1 MKKEKN
7 ILDNKYLKPVDIRN
21 QTIFSIFISIAST
34 LTLVM
39 ALLCTSYGALTSLNQ
54 SYTYFSY
61 LYASLT
67 FAALFLTSLLVV
79 FKNRNTTK
87 KYQHM
92 FMALLTFLAMT
103 FLAVFGLTVFAHQV
117 VFGCYFAGVIISQI
131 ISVIFDHNKHNIVI
145 AILLSVL
152 NAFLLAMTCSV
163 GANDMVYEV
172 TGTLV
177 IAAISICQIIA
188 EAFSKIHLKKLVKI
202 IRKTYALEILLGLF
216 SLVIS
221 FSFVFML
228 LEGMR
233 YEDALWY
240 CFSIVT
246 TIGFGDITASGPIGK
261 ALTVILG
268 LYGIVVVAVITSI
281 IINFYNETKGNK
293 EDKEDNKEDKE

>member
-1 MKKEKN
+1 
-7 ILDNKYLKPVDIRN
+7 
-21 QTIFSIFISIAST
+21 
-34 LTLVM
+34 
-39 ALLCTSYGALTSLNQ
+39 
-54 SYTYFSY
+54 
-61 LYASLT
+61 
-67 FAALFLTSLLVV
+67 
-79 FKNRNTTK
+79 
-87 KYQHM
+87 
-92 FMALLTFLAMT
+92 MALLTFLATT
-103 FLAVFGLTVFAHQV
+103 FLAVFGLKVFAHQV

-131 ISVIFDHNKHNIVI
+131 ISVIFDHNKHNIII